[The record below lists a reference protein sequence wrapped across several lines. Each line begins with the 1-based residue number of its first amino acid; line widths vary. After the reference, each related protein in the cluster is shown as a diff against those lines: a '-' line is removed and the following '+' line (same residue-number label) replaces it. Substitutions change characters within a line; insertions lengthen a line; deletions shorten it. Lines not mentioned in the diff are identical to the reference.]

1 MVMNKIS
8 EFFENMQIE
17 MKKVSWPTRDE
28 LMGSTGVVMV
38 LWLLLSV
45 YIFSSDY
52 VLQQIVKQLL

>member
-1 MVMNKIS
+1 MSKVT
-8 EFFENMQIE
+8 EFFENIKME

-28 LMGSTGVVMV
+28 LLGSTGVVMV
-38 LWLLLSV
+38 LWILLSI

>member
-1 MVMNKIS
+1 MNKIS
-8 EFFENMQIE
+8 EFIENIKTE

-28 LMGSTGVVMV
+28 LLGSTGVVMV
-38 LWLLLSV
+38 LWILLSI

>member
-1 MVMNKIS
+1 MNKVS
-8 EFFENMQIE
+8 EFFENMKIE

-38 LWLLLSV
+38 LWLLLSI
-45 YIFSSDY
+45 YIFTSDY